1 MSLGKIK
8 ADTLEHSTAGSLDTS
23 YVVRGSAKVWINF
36 NGTGTVAIR
45 DSFNVSGLTD
55 SGTGKYTPAYS
66 NNMSNA
72 VYCATACADTP
83 SAVVGGV
90 HIPQTADSNKTSG
103 QCQIGCTNFSGSSTD
118 MSQYSYL
125 VQGDLA

>member
-1 MSLGKIK
+1 MSTLK
-8 ADTLEHSTAGSLDTS
+8 ADTIQSTGGGAVTLTKQ
-23 YVVRGSAKVWINF
+23 SATKVWINF

-45 DSFNVSGLTD
+45 DSFNISGLTD
-55 SGTGKYTPAYS
+55 FGTGAYTPAYS

-83 SAVVGGV
+83 SAVVGSE

-103 QCQIGCTNFSGSSTD
+103 QCVIGCINPSGVSTD